1 MWDFW
6 PTPSS
11 VKFNN
16 YISALNF
23 KTHLCCCNTPS
34 SEKQKKK
41 EARSRLFNTRVSLA
55 PLVKR
60 VCQNEEKGSLTVV
73 STFRLVWLA
82 HWLTQPPSLNKHQR
96 MLLKVKNC
104 DVLIAKFVKYVKLC
118 KMCNSLNSGSFG
130 CYPFFIITSSC
141 NWGVHL
147 FQDFPFL

>member
-1 MWDFW
+1 MYDFC

-41 EARSRLFNTRVSLA
+41 EARSRLFKTRVSLA
-55 PLVKR
+55 P
-60 VCQNEEKGSLTVV
+60 QTN
-73 STFRLVWLA
+73 
-82 HWLTQPPSLNKHQR
+82 
-96 MLLKVKNC
+96 
-104 DVLIAKFVKYVKLC
+104 FVKYVKLC

-130 CYPFFIITSSC
+130 RYPFFIITSSC

-147 FQDFPFL
+147 FQDFPFV

>member
-23 KTHLCCCNTPS
+23 KTHLCCSNTPS

-41 EARSRLFNTRVSLA
+41 EARSRLFKTRVSLA

-60 VCQNEEKGSLTVV
+60 FCQDEEKGSLTVV

-82 HWLTQPPSLNKHQR
+82 HWLTQPPSVNKHQR

-104 DVLIAKFVKYVKLC
+104 DVL
-118 KMCNSLNSGSFG
+118 CNSLNSG
-130 CYPFFIITSSC
+130 CYPFFIIISSC

-147 FQDFPFL
+147 FQDFPFVL